1 MQNDTPQC
9 FISFH
14 QMIAFRKAKKDIF
27 VISDSSSTE
36 WCQKNAKKASTR
48 FLRFPHLIYISG
60 GPEKIGQILFFI
72 FLYLISIVR
81 SILFHEKMRLQILYN
96 NIYMHLI

>member
-1 MQNDTPQC
+1 MILHAAFLAFEKSEMIDIARPIPIIAND
-9 FISFH
+9 
-14 QMIAFRKAKKDIF
+14 IAARTLI
-27 VISDSSSTE
+27 
-36 WCQKNAKKASTR
+36 KN
-48 FLRFPHLIYISG
+48 LYISG

-96 NIYMHLI
+96 NIYKHLI